1 MIFNKI
7 YEQIGRL
14 IDKQI
19 KQVGAKGMRVKVR
32 GGHFPIQFQ
41 YEMLTNLLVN
51 IPCWWIWR

>member
-1 MIFNKI
+1 MVFNKI

-19 KQVGAKGMRVKVR
+19 EQVEAKGMRVKVR
-32 GGHFPIQFQ
+32 GGHFPIQSQ
-41 YEMLTNLLVN
+41 YKMLTNLLVN